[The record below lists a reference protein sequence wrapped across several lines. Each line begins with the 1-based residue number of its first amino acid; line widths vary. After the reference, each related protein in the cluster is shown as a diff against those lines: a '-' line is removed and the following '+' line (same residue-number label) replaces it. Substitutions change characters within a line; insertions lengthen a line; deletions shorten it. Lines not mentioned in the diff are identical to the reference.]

1 MLILGANGGMVVSAK
16 KRHLYFLA
24 VIALL
29 FTARASAQGWR
40 TRVWPTTPDNV
51 EYPTQLTGWLIVID
65 PGHGGSDSGAVNK
78 NLNLKEKDIVLA
90 VGLKLRTA
98 LQDLGARVEMTRDTD
113 KSMLISERYTLANN
127 LHAHRL
133 VSLHNNAA
141 NTTAEGIETWVDS
154 DAPQVWKNYASS
166 LHRNTISAAKAYDS
180 SIRDRGIKY
189 SGTTPPWSGKKIG
202 VINYAN
208 IKCPAALL
216 ELNFIDNDKEANRL
230 IRDDY
235 QRALANGM
243 ANGFL
248 EHASQY
254 NKEDGLKY

>member
-1 MLILGANGGMVVSAK
+1 MSILGTNGGVVLRTK
-16 KRHLYFLA
+16 KRHVCFFFI
-24 VIALL
+24 VALL
-29 FTARASAQGWR
+29 LTTRASAQGWR
-40 TRVWPTTPDNV
+40 TRVWPTTPDNI
-51 EYPTQLTGWLIVID
+51 EYPTQLNGWLIVID
-65 PGHGGSDSGAVNK
+65 PGHGGSAPGAVNK

-113 KSMLISERYTLANN
+113 KTVSITERYTLANN

-141 NTTAEGIETWVDS
+141 TGTAEGIETWVDYNPS
-154 DAPQVWKNYASS
+154 PVLKDYASS
-166 LHRNTISAAKAYDS
+166 LHRNTISAATAYDG
-180 SIRDRGIKY
+180 SIRDRGIKF
-189 SGTTPPWSGKKIG
+189 SGYTPPWNENKIG
-202 VINYAN
+202 VINQAN

-254 NKEDGLKY
+254 NKEDGLRY